1 MFSKQTLGAKL
12 CPHHLSVGPAF
23 KDYGAQESGKA
34 LVRRL
39 FFLHSDFSVFSLLH
53 RGACTKTQLRIW
65 GSAGAE
71 GAAGQIQ
78 SLKLEIRPGVDR
90 TQDRDPQRTGSI
102 RKRPE
107 ASKEG
112 RAEKSDD

>member
-34 LVRRL
+34 LVRCL
-39 FFLHSDFSVFSLLH
+39 FFLHSDFSLLQ

-78 SLKLEIRPGVDR
+78 SLKLEIRPGVD
-90 TQDRDPQRTGSI
+90 
-102 RKRPE
+102 
-107 ASKEG
+107 
-112 RAEKSDD
+112 